1 MIATYSAKLFFS
13 ILFNINYITMELEK
27 KVCTN
32 CNSKVAETVP
42 CGMCLDCDGW
52 HNEMFNEHREWN
64 YTN

>member
-1 MIATYSAKLFFS
+1 
-13 ILFNINYITMELEK
+13 MELEK